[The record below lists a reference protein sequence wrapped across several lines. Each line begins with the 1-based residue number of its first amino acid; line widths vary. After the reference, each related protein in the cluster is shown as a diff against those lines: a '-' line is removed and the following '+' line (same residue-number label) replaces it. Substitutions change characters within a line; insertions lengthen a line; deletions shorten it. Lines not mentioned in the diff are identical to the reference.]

1 LAHHLEDLLDQ
12 PQIDVVGIVGLVSSS
27 ATRDDVNEESRRIRR
42 VFVVLLAALA
52 IVLPMA
58 SPAGAVTNGSPNNG
72 ARPYVGLSVYYDA
85 DWNPMWRC
93 SGAMISETVYLTA
106 THE

>member
-1 LAHHLEDLLDQ
+1 MHRPPKRH
-12 PQIDVVGIVGLVSSS
+12 P
-27 ATRDDVNEESRRIRR
+27 NRIC
-42 VFVVLLAALA
+42 
-52 IVLPMA
+52 
-58 SPAGAVTNGSPNNG
+58 AVTNGSPNNG